1 MASGIEKRIEALE
14 QQVGSRRT
22 RTITIKIPTLL
33 TPIEGSVECAST
45 VTPDTEAAVAELLR
59 VVGFADEDTL
69 IEIAH
74 FYQEAKTNGHSEPVP
89 IPSLEL
95 ISVT

>member
-45 VTPDTEAAVAELLR
+45 VTPETRAAT
-59 VVGFADEDTL
+59 DEMLHAIGVTDQDTL